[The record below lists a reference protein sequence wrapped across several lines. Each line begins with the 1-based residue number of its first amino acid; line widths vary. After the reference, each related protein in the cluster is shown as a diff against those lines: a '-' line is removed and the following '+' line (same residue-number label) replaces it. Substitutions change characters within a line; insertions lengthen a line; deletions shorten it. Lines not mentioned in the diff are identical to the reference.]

1 MDLNLAKEYS
11 EQIKKKTSELN
22 ALIASATLD
31 KVYTELEIFEVTTL
45 GHRYY
50 PTVNAK
56 VMINPTD
63 ID

>member
-1 MDLNLAKEYS
+1 MDLNLAKGYS
-11 EQIKKKTSELN
+11 EQIQKKTAELN

-31 KVYTELEIFEVTTL
+31 KVYTELAIFEVTTL

-50 PTVNAK
+50 PTVKAE
-56 VMINPTD
+56 VTIIPTD